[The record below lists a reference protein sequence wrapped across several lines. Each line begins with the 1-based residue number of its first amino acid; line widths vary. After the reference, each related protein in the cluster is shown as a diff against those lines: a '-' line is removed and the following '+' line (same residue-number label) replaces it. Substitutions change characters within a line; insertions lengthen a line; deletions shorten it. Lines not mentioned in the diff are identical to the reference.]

1 MSASEQI
8 RNDAIGELIE
18 QMIEEG
24 EHSLTASDILVSF
37 INNVMLQ
44 EERDEIIDRIK
55 KEE

>member
-44 EERDEIIDRIK
+44 EERDEIIERIK
-55 KEE
+55 KED